1 MFSILGSLLGF
12 ASSTIPSIIDI
23 WKTKQQN
30 SHQLKVMELSAK
42 YKVQEQEA
50 KTDTAEVAGVYSHAE
65 SLTARASIWAVTL
78 SSTVRPISAYL
89 IITLWLSVKLLAVLQ
104 VYFDGGE
111 IHKVID
117 SIYTEY
123 DQMLM
128 SSVICFYF
136 GSRGMEKIRK

>member
-1 MFSILGSLLGF
+1 MLE
-12 ASSTIPSIIDI
+12 
-23 WKTKQQN
+23 
-30 SHQLKVMELSAK
+30 MRAK
-42 YKVQEQEA
+42 YKVKEEEA
-50 KTDTAEVAGVYSHAE
+50 KTDTAEVAGVYAHAQT
-65 SLTARASIWAVTL
+65 LTEKASTWAVTL

-89 IITLWLSVKLLAVLQ
+89 IITLWLTVKLMAVLQ

-111 IHKVID
+111 IHKVMNV
-117 SIYTEY
+117 IYNDY

>member
-12 ASSTIPSIIDI
+12 ASSTIPSIIDV

-30 SHQLKVMELSAK
+30 SHQLKMLEMRAK
-42 YKVQEQEA
+42 YKVKEEEA
-50 KTDTAEVAGVYSHAE
+50 KTDTAEVTGVYAHAQT
-65 SLTARASIWAVTL
+65 LTEKASTWAVTL